1 MKKHKFSHNRG
12 FVKLQFLGGV
22 RTVTGSSHL
31 VTTPKSKILIDAGLF
46 YGHRGEFFEIN
57 TTFNYYPSQIS
68 ALVLSHA
75 HIDHCG
81 NIPTLL
87 KHGLRCKIYT
97 TSATRDL
104 CKLMLADSGRVQEED
119 FRYLRKIEARSRGKS
134 RGRRRNEP
142 APVRGPLYT
151 QREALHAISCFR
163 PLHYGQQFKIT
174 PDVTLT
180 FYDAGHI
187 LGASVVS
194 LDIRMRRKVLR
205 LGYAVDLGREQL
217 PMLNNPT
224 VLKDLDYLIL
234 ESTYGGRLHA
244 PISDAKEKLRETINR
259 TIARRGKIIIPSF
272 ALERTQEVIYMIS
285 ELLKEGSVPP
295 IPIYVDSPLAVR
307 ITEVFRNNIHYMDHE
322 VKDLIRKDES
332 PFDFLNLRY
341 VQSQE
346 ESKSLNND
354 KRPMIILAGSGMC
367 EAGRVLHHLKNN
379 ITESRNTVLIVG
391 YMAKDTL
398 GKKIVDKEK
407 IVRIYGMEYELNAE
421 VVVINALSGHADK
434 NDLIK
439 YVKESSPAH
448 EVFLVHGDEDQTRHL
463 YEALSA
469 EGLHPT
475 MPAKNEE
482 IVLYEE

>member
-1 MKKHKFSHNRG
+1 
-12 FVKLQFLGGV
+12 LGGV
-22 RTVTGSSHL
+22 GTVTGSSHL
-31 VTTPKSKILIDAGLF
+31 VTTPKSQILIDAGLF
-46 YGHRGEFFEIN
+46 YGHRGAFFEVN
-57 TTFNYYPSQIS
+57 TTFAYSPSRIS

-119 FRYLRKIEARSRGKS
+119 FRYLRKIEARSRNRS
-134 RGRRRNEP
+134 RGRRRHES
-142 APVRGPLYT
+142 PVSIRGPLYT
-151 QREALHAISCFR
+151 QHDGIRAISSFR
-163 PLHYGQQFKIT
+163 PLHYGQRFKIT
-174 PDVTLT
+174 NDVTLT

-187 LGASVVS
+187 LGASVIS
-194 LDIRMRRKVLR
+194 LDIRMQRKMLR
-205 LGYAVDLGREQL
+205 LGYAVDLGRKRL

-259 TIARRGKIIIPSF
+259 TIARKGKIIIPSF
-272 ALERTQEVIYMIS
+272 ALERTQEVVYMIN
-285 ELLKEGSVPP
+285 ELLKEGSIPQ
-295 IPIYVDSPLAVR
+295 IPIYVDSPLAIR
-307 ITEVFRNNIHYMDHE
+307 ITDVFRNNIHYMDRE

-332 PFDFLNLRY
+332 PFDFLNLHY

-346 ESKSLNND
+346 ESKGLNND

-421 VVVINALSGHADK
+421 VVVINALSGHADQ
-434 NDLIK
+434 NDLIE
-439 YVKESSPAH
+439 YVKESSPAKDI
-448 EVFLVHGDEDQTRHL
+448 FLVHGDEDQTRCL
-463 YEALSA
+463 YEMLSA
-469 EGLHPT
+469 EGFHPA
-475 MPAKNEE
+475 MPVKNEE
-482 IVLYEE
+482 VVLYEE